1 MYKKSI
7 IILAVILLVL
17 LAERFIF
24 TTSGIKVEID
34 PPVLRAVPH
43 SELQIE
49 VYRENALGFR
59 VPFSKAEV
67 LFTIEEGSGIIEL
80 SGDSSQGIV
89 KVLSKGIEG
98 EAIVGIYSSKS
109 GLQLKKVLIKILPRD
124 VA

>member
-43 SELQIE
+43 SELEIK
-49 VYRENALGFR
+49 VYRENAFGFK

-89 KVLSKGIEG
+89 KVLSKGVEG
-98 EAIVGIYSSKS
+98 EAIVGIYSQKS
-109 GLQLKKVLIKILPRD
+109 GLQLKKVLIKILPPD
-124 VA
+124 TA

>member
-34 PPVLRAVPH
+34 PPVLRAVPN
-43 SELQIE
+43 SELKIE
-49 VYRENALGFR
+49 VYRENMLGFR
-59 VPFSKAEV
+59 VPFSAAEV
-67 LFTIEEGSGIIEL
+67 VFAIEEGSSIIEL
-80 SGDSSQGIV
+80 VGDSTGGTV
-89 KVLSKGIEG
+89 KVRSKGVEG
-98 EAIVGIYSSKS
+98 EASVGIYSVKS
-109 GLQLKKVLIKILPRD
+109 GLQLKKVLIKILPPE